1 MKNKVWK
8 TVKRAMAALL
18 VAVLLCTAGY
28 AAKADRSIAVCGD
41 ESKETGIMD

>member
-28 AAKADRSIAVCGD
+28 AANADQAIAVCGD
-41 ESKETGIMD
+41 EGEETDIFY

>member
-8 TVKRAMAALL
+8 TVKRTMAALL

-28 AAKADRSIAVCGD
+28 AANINQAIAVCG
-41 ESKETGIMD
+41 EEVKETGLND

>member
-28 AAKADRSIAVCGD
+28 
-41 ESKETGIMD
+41 ESNEKPEIVVLGGEVIGINIKS